1 MRLLATFLVTTL
13 LLADGNG
20 KLLSKHSDSDVPLNV
35 DPESSFWSGAPS
47 VIADSGPK
55 GTPEAGY
62 RTEIRSRWTD
72 KDLYLLYTCPYQVLN
87 LHPNPSTTTETNQL
101 WNWDVAEAF
110 IGADFNHIR
119 QYKEFQVSP
128 QGEWVDLEIDRDHP
142 KSGGGASWNSGY
154 QVMAKIDQ
162 DKKIWYGAMK
172 IPFAALGVDKPA
184 AGTEMR
190 INLFRIQGPKPD
202 QVFIAWQRTDSASFH
217 VPEAFGRIALT
228 K

>member
-20 KLLSKHSDSDVPLNV
+20 KLFSKYSDSDVPLNV
-35 DPESSFWSGAPS
+35 DPESSFWLVAPS

-87 LHPNPSTTTETNQL
+87 LHSNPSTTTETNQL

-110 IGADFNHIR
+110 IGADFN
-119 QYKEFQVSP
+119 
-128 QGEWVDLEIDRDHP
+128 
-142 KSGGGASWNSGY
+142 
-154 QVMAKIDQ
+154 
-162 DKKIWYGAMK
+162 
-172 IPFAALGVDKPA
+172 
-184 AGTEMR
+184 
-190 INLFRIQGPKPD
+190 
-202 QVFIAWQRTDSASFH
+202 
-217 VPEAFGRIALT
+217 
-228 K
+228 